1 MMPWFFRYIARMAGY
16 LAAMLLVVWIGF
28 VLYRQS
34 GIDRVYWVPVN
45 FGIVAVAGY
54 DTVKRLPLVWGALVG
69 GLVAGIVDLCTWPLG
84 TLVGQGRLGMPPEA
98 DPLLVATSLLVAVI
112 VGAVVGGVAGM
123 TARSRRRKRSRRSA
137 LRRLQYSAFDES
149 VGVPEEA
156 RDAV

>member
-84 TLVGQGRLGMPPEA
+84 TLVGQGRRGPLAGGDVAAGGGDRGGGGRRCRGHDGAQPPA
-98 DPLLVATSLLVAVI
+98 QALAAFRVAQASVFGL
-112 VGAVVGGVAGM
+112 
-123 TARSRRRKRSRRSA
+123 RRKRGCA
-137 LRRLQYSAFDES
+137 
-149 VGVPEEA
+149 
-156 RDAV
+156 

>member
-84 TLVGQGRLGMPPEA
+84 TLVGQGRLAMPPEA
-98 DPLLVATSLLVAVI
+98 DPSLLVAVI